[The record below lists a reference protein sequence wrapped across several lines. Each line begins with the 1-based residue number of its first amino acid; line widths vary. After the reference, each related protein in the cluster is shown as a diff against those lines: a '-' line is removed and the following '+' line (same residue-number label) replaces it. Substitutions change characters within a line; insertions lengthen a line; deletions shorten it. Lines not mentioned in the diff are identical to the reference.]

1 VKQNKVIVI
10 LLAISVATSFSISS
24 VQAATPT
31 SKPSPKASVKPS
43 AKATVKATVKP
54 TAKAVATKKAT
65 PTKKATATKKAT
77 TSKKPIVKKPK
88 KKVVKKT
95 ATPIPSPS
103 PVWPPVKFTENKGVY
118 AKIPTGKEILGLISA
133 KSGLATDVQKCEGN
147 ACGAVIVA
155 ANFTCQWWE
164 IKSTVMAPDPN
175 DPKKSI
181 LLGTLR
187 TTHGLL
193 KPNTYANILLI
204 SDEPLYTPGSLD
216 PTTGVVGAPVLRPGI
231 TVGNIS
237 AICHKS
243 ATDEKLPSNTYLSVR

>member
-1 VKQNKVIVI
+1 MKQNKVIAI

-43 AKATVKATVKP
+43 AKATVKATAKP
-54 TAKAVATKKAT
+54 PAKAV
-65 PTKKATATKKAT
+65 ATKKAT
-77 TSKKPIVKKPK
+77 TSKKPVVKKPK

-175 DPKKSI
+175 DPKRSI

>member
-1 VKQNKVIVI
+1 MKQNKVIAI

-43 AKATVKATVKP
+43 AKATVKATAKP
-54 TAKAVATKKAT
+54 PAKAV
-65 PTKKATATKKAT
+65 ATKKAT
-77 TSKKPIVKKPK
+77 TSKKPVVKKPK

>member
-1 VKQNKVIVI
+1 MKQNKVIAI

-31 SKPSPKASVKPS
+31 SKATAKP
-43 AKATVKATVKP
+43 TVKATAKP

-65 PTKKATATKKAT
+65 PTKK
-77 TSKKPIVKKPK
+77 PVVKKPK

-133 KSGLATDVQKCEGN
+133 KSGLATDVQKCEAN

-175 DPKKSI
+175 DPKKRV

-243 ATDEKLPSNTYLSVR
+243 ATDEKLPSNIYLPIR

>member
-1 VKQNKVIVI
+1 MDGRVRENKVIAI

-31 SKPSPKASVKPS
+31 SKATPKP
-43 AKATVKATVKP
+43 TVKATAKP

-65 PTKKATATKKAT
+65 PTKK
-77 TSKKPIVKKPK
+77 PVVKKPK

-133 KSGLATDVQKCEGN
+133 KSGLATDVQKCEAN

-175 DPKKSI
+175 DPKKRV

-216 PTTGVVGAPVLRPGI
+216 PTTGVVGAPILRPGI

-243 ATDEKLPSNTYLSVR
+243 ATDEKLPSNIYLPIR

>member
-1 VKQNKVIVI
+1 MKQNKVIAI

-31 SKPSPKASVKPS
+31 SKATAKPSVKPS
-43 AKATVKATVKP
+43 VKATVKATAKP

-65 PTKKATATKKAT
+65 PTKK
-77 TSKKPIVKKPK
+77 PVVKKPK

-133 KSGLATDVQKCEGN
+133 KSGLATDVQKCEAN

-175 DPKKSI
+175 DSKKRV

-243 ATDEKLPSNTYLSVR
+243 ATDEKLPSNIYLPIR

>member
-1 VKQNKVIVI
+1 VKQNKVIAI

-31 SKPSPKASVKPS
+31 SKATAKP
-43 AKATVKATVKP
+43 TVKATAKP

-65 PTKKATATKKAT
+65 PTKK
-77 TSKKPIVKKPK
+77 PVVKKPK

-133 KSGLATDVQKCEGN
+133 KSGLATDVQKCEAN

-175 DPKKSI
+175 DPKKRV

-243 ATDEKLPSNTYLSVR
+243 ATDEKLPSNIYLPIR

>member
-1 VKQNKVIVI
+1 MRQNKLVAI
-10 LLAISVATSFSISS
+10 LLAISVATSFSIGG

-31 SKPSPKASVKPS
+31 SKATPKPSVKPTAKES
-43 AKATVKATVKP
+43 AKP

-65 PTKKATATKKAT
+65 
-77 TSKKPIVKKPK
+77 TSKKPVVKKPK
-88 KKVVKKT
+88 KRVVKKT

-103 PVWPPVKFTENKGVY
+103 PVWPPVRFTENKGVY

-133 KSGLATDVQKCEGN
+133 KSGLAEDVQKCEGN

-175 DPKKSI
+175 DSKKQV

-187 TTHGLL
+187 TTYGLL
-193 KPNTYANILLI
+193 KPKTYANILLI
-204 SDEPLYTPGSLD
+204 SNEPLYTPGSLD
-216 PTTGVVGAPVLRPGI
+216 PATGVVGPPVLRPGI

-243 ATDEKLPSNTYLSVR
+243 ATDEKLPSNTYLPVR

>member
-1 VKQNKVIVI
+1 MRENKVIAI
-10 LLAISVATSFSISS
+10 LLAISVATSFSIGG
-24 VQAATPT
+24 VQAATTT
-31 SKPSPKASVKPS
+31 SKATPKPTAKPS
-43 AKATVKATVKP
+43 VKATAKP

-77 TSKKPIVKKPK
+77 TSKKPVVKKPK

-175 DPKKSI
+175 DPKRSI

-216 PTTGVVGAPVLRPGI
+216 PTTGAVGAPVLRPGI

-243 ATDEKLPSNTYLSVR
+243 ATDEKLPSNIYLPIR

>member
-1 VKQNKVIVI
+1 VRQNKVIAI

-31 SKPSPKASVKPS
+31 SKATAKP
-43 AKATVKATVKP
+43 TVKATAKP

-65 PTKKATATKKAT
+65 PTKK
-77 TSKKPIVKKPK
+77 PVVKKPK

-133 KSGLATDVQKCEGN
+133 KSGLATDVQKCEAN

-175 DPKKSI
+175 DPKKRV

-187 TTHGLL
+187 TTYGLL

-243 ATDEKLPSNTYLSVR
+243 ATDEKLPSNIYLPIR

>member
-1 VKQNKVIVI
+1 MKQNKVIAI

-24 VQAATPT
+24 VQAVTPT
-31 SKPSPKASVKPS
+31 SKPSPKASVK
-43 AKATVKATVKP
+43 ATAKP

-65 PTKKATATKKAT
+65 
-77 TSKKPIVKKPK
+77 TSKKPVVKKPK

>member
-1 VKQNKVIVI
+1 MRENKVIAI

-31 SKPSPKASVKPS
+31 SKATPKP
-43 AKATVKATVKP
+43 TVKATAKP

-77 TSKKPIVKKPK
+77 TSKKPVVKKPVVKKPK

>member
-1 VKQNKVIVI
+1 MKQNKVIAI

-31 SKPSPKASVKPS
+31 SKATAKP
-43 AKATVKATVKP
+43 TVKATAKP

-65 PTKKATATKKAT
+65 PTKK
-77 TSKKPIVKKPK
+77 PVVKKPK

-133 KSGLATDVQKCEGN
+133 KSGLATDVQKCEAN

-175 DPKKSI
+175 DSKKRV

-216 PTTGVVGAPVLRPGI
+216 PTTGVVGAPILRPGI

-243 ATDEKLPSNTYLSVR
+243 ATDEKLPSNIYLPIR

>member
-1 VKQNKVIVI
+1 VKQNKVIAI
-10 LLAISVATSFSISS
+10 LLAISVATSFSIAG

-31 SKPSPKASVKPS
+31 SKATPKPSVKPS
-43 AKATVKATVKP
+43 VKATVKATAKP

-65 PTKKATATKKAT
+65 
-77 TSKKPIVKKPK
+77 TSKKPVVKKPVVKKPK

-133 KSGLATDVQKCEGN
+133 KSGLATDVQKCEAN

-175 DPKKSI
+175 DPKKRV

-243 ATDEKLPSNTYLSVR
+243 ATDEKLPSNIYLPIR